1 MIIKGFDMDGTLIAY
16 EQGYVPDNTI
26 NYDLIDQVIDRGDK
40 VAILTN
46 QGGIPLG
53 YRTAGLF
60 VARFSHVKQYIQDV
74 RRAKV
79 VELQVALWHE
89 KATREQIA
97 AAFLE
102 LSGVYYPDASMH
114 CMVWAQQ
121 AYRKPEPRMLQIAG
135 VGIYY
140 GDSDEDERAAAAAGV
155 QFVRVPRFMG
165 GGQ

>member
-1 MIIKGFDMDGTLIAY
+1 MIIKGFDLDGTLTAY
-16 EQGYVPDNTI
+16 GDGHGL

-40 VAILTN
+40 VAVLSN
-46 QGGIPLG
+46 QGGISLG
-53 YRTAGLF
+53 YRTVGQF
-60 VARFSHVKQYIQDV
+60 VARFFHVKQYIQNV

-102 LSGVYYPDASMH
+102 LSGVYYPDSSMH

-121 AYRKPEPRMLQIAG
+121 PYRKPEPRMLQIAG

-165 GGQ
+165 GEK